1 MESCCSRNSVPPLSL
16 NWPDVLASFLV
27 LCGRTAMS
35 RSGRATDAE
44 DSTMTDI
51 KRIVP
56 GKRMSQAVACGN
68 LVFLA
73 GQVAQRAGGAAVA
86 EQTKDILPRIA
97 ELLAQPGHDNTKL
110 QTAPILPP
118 HLTTFHD
125 QTRL

>member
-1 MESCCSRNSVPPLSL
+1 MRISDWSSDVCSSDL
-16 NWPDVLASFLV
+16 
-27 LCGRTAMS
+27 
-35 RSGRATDAE
+35 SGRATDAE

-86 EQTKDILPRIA
+86 EQTKDILARIE
-97 ELLAQPGHDNTKL
+97 ELLAEAGSDKTKL
-110 QTAPILPP
+110 LSATIWLTDIATFDEMNGFLDAWWAPGAAPA
-118 HLTTFHD
+118 
-125 QTRL
+125 RA

>member
-86 EQTKDILPRIA
+86 EQTKDILARIE
-97 ELLAQPGHDNTKL
+97 ELLADAGSDKTKL
-110 QTAPILPP
+110 LSATIWQIGKAPGR
-118 HLTTFHD
+118 D
-125 QTRL
+125 RG

>member
-1 MESCCSRNSVPPLSL
+1 
-16 NWPDVLASFLV
+16 
-27 LCGRTAMS
+27 MS

-73 GQVAQRAGGAAVA
+73 GQVAPRAGGAAVA
-86 EQTKDILPRIA
+86 EQTKDILARIE
-97 ELLAQPGHDNTKL
+97 ELLAEAGSDKPRL
-110 QTAPILPP
+110 MAAPIWPTAIEHFP
-118 HLTTFHD
+118 D
-125 QTRL
+125 QTGDWEPR